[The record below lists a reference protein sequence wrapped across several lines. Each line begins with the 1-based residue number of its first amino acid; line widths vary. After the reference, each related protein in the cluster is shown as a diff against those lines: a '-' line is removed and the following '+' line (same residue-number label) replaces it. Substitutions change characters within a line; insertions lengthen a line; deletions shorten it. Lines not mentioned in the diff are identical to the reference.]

1 MRKANKFCVEEIR
14 KAKDAKT
21 KGDLDSA
28 FSHLERAHILG
39 QDSAKLHTEVHIEML
54 KLALHQKDMKEF
66 IGQCFRV
73 PTGFIGS
80 LVNVYPK
87 GNTGGANVNP
97 FSSMPIPDD
106 LKKIIEESE
115 TEGVDE

>member
-1 MRKANKFCVEEIR
+1 MKKAYIFCVEEIQ
-14 KAKDAKT
+14 KSKDSKI
-21 KGDLDSA
+21 KGDLDAA

-39 QDSAKLHTEVHIEML
+39 QDSASLHTQVHVEML
-54 KLALHQKDMKEF
+54 KLALFRKDLNEVV
-66 IGQCFRV
+66 GQCFRI

-80 LVNVYPK
+80 LINMYPK

-106 LKKIIEESE
+106 LKQIIEDSE
-115 TEGVDE
+115 AEGTSD